1 MANIGFTKK
10 EKEFFFKEKNVYSSF
25 GRDSKDYI
33 MLHIYDLDG
42 ELIESEAFGNG
53 EVGNITENY
62 VDLNIGQ
69 QLRDLGYS
77 KGTYKITY
85 KFLRKLAGKE
95 GEVFVNGEGAI
106 YVGKVQ
112 VKVINGETRY
122 FRTID
127 KSSTGTQAKDNNQVD
142 ELYPRNLKYFIDKI
156 SDDRTEVIVSTQD
169 FKNKTYFKNF
179 TEMGKY
185 IKYQSLKGAGQ
196 FGKVKFDE
204 NDPYILEFP
213 INPRDRGF
221 TQNMVGGEIVIPSL
235 YQVTPTE
242 EKIIKEFVE
251 RDVETTNQ
259 RPPLPKQP
267 FDEKDP
273 PAQKYAEKEP
283 IPNMEEYNKK
293 EEEYIEQQD
302 NYRDDF
308 DSVCFVGSTRIKLSN
323 GRQVPIKSLR
333 IGMKVRTTQGTAR
346 IKKVLKT
353 DKGYGGRL
361 SKFGSLVTTDGH
373 PIKHKGRW
381 YKADEIGKP
390 FMSKPLVVYNL
401 VLERHHTIYANNV
414 VAATDGKWKSLSH
427 FEMWRD
433 TKFNMA
439 REAYDDSGEQ
449 SGGGTAGGGQSYSP
463 PPIANEEIVEP
474 EDTSTRTNDE
484 LIDDLIYQAKIG
496 KNLDETDET
505 WDDLPQQEKKELIK
519 TIVVTLPTVFLDYK
533 ATIVEV
539 LDNNR
544 IRVNKSYND
553 GVNETGHDGGDDSK
567 LEHLQWYV
575 QYLKTNLYRFKTYM
589 VINDDYYLIINQN
602 DNFCKSVE
610 ERETKKVLK
619 LKQPLKDTVD
629 ELDKVY
635 FVEKRLED
643 YEDTIAVV
651 PFVDEDPVA
660 LFLELPNLNSVD
672 NPINFKGTDFKTHNQ
687 LLGDDKQVNEDI
699 ERELVSGSLLNVQ
712 VNIDYQKRTTDL
724 EEYNDVGFGNFVNFS
739 SAKARLRNFK
749 RKLELIEGYS
759 ATSQSLLNVTSSL
772 STIQTNE
779 SKRTRVINSFDPYE
793 HYLYFESSSYVSSSE
808 GQFHDTSWPKE
819 TTSKPYRLTH
829 TTSSTTWYDTMYE
842 SASLYDR
849 MNRDT
854 LSNNIP
860 KHVTSDTENNVF
872 IEFVDM
878 VGQQFDEVWTYT
890 KHFTDVNQ
898 KVENVS
904 EGISKDI
911 ASYYA
916 KSLGLELV
924 NGNDLLILPEYLL
937 GKNADGS
944 TKYESSQEA
953 VTEEIWKRILGS
965 LPFFLKS
972 KGTIRALK
980 GLLNCYGIPSSILRV
995 REYGGPDKG
1004 TRVSYEV
1011 KRKFTYALDFHSSQ
1025 YITSNWLTDTATSR
1039 VPDTVEFRF
1048 RTPKSQDMVVVQKGA
1063 KWAIQLQDNGSTDN
1077 YGYLRFAVSASTG
1090 VQYITSSLQPFYND
1104 EMWSVM
1110 LSRVSASDGSVLPSD
1125 DILQNVKYELVAKQ
1139 YDGSQ
1144 EKIKFETS
1152 ESLTTGIAAA
1162 GNAVNAAFTSS
1173 ELLYLGGNGSNW
1185 GTQYSGS
1192 MMEFRLWSE
1201 PLSQSV
1207 FDNHVRAPKSY
1218 NGNSISSSYEN
1229 FVLRLPLDENVN
1241 LNSSP
1246 QITNKAFP
1254 GTYNASGSAA
1264 SYTKNDYRS
1273 LVDLEQL
1280 KVPNF
1285 GPSRRN
1291 ATKIRIEDHKLTGQL
1306 SPDVR
1311 REKSSQD
1318 FAPIDSEKVGI
1329 YFSPVDVVNEDIMY
1343 SLADFNFDDEIGDPR
1358 DEYKYHYRGLRGT
1371 ARNYWKKYSSP
1382 NNFFDYLR
1390 ILSFYDAG
1398 VFTQTKAL
1406 IPARAKASVGILIE
1420 PNILQRN
1427 KEVIGKEPEFDNQYY
1442 ENANEFEE
1450 GLNVLRFVSGSKD
1463 DAFFDISSTYDTY
1476 NSELNLHHE
1485 ESGSL
1490 GSLGK
1495 PTLVKI
1501 GQIDK
1506 KTEYNTLY
1514 ATASVTLGSDGQ
1526 FFSESI
1532 QPNINSSRL
1541 SEHNEEKEFFYSSSL
1556 SASLHKPYSAS
1567 FKPSEYQSMSYDTQL
1582 FRVFVQGSLLT
1593 IENTIDSREP
1603 VEVNVTTPTT
1613 LITQEPGESKLK
1625 VK

>member
-1 MANIGFTKK
+1 MLPIPGVEEIYNFEFQLEPDFSDVDELN
-10 EKEFFFKEKNVYSSF
+10 EKPIYGSFVASIIDVDGTELTLNNSLNEFKEKTRQKESLVIP
-25 GRDSKDYI
+25 DSVK
-33 MLHIYDLDG
+33 
-42 ELIESEAFGNG
+42 NW
-53 EVGNITENY
+53 NIRFKNQDRR
-62 VDLNIGQ
+62 DLN
-69 QLRDLGYS
+69 
-77 KGTYKITY
+77 TYLH
-85 KFLRKLAGKE
+85 FG
-95 GEVFVNGEGAI
+95 
-106 YVGKVQ
+106 
-112 VKVINGETRY
+112 
-122 FRTID
+122 D
-127 KSSTGTQAKDNNQVD
+127 D
-142 ELYPRNLKYFIDKI
+142 NLKLI
-156 SDDRTEVIVSTQD
+156 T
-169 FKNKTYFKNF
+169 NF
-179 TEMGKY
+179 T
-185 IKYQSLKGAGQ
+185 S
-196 FGKVKFDE
+196 
-204 NDPYILEFP
+204 
-213 INPRDRGF
+213 
-221 TQNMVGGEIVIPSL
+221 
-235 YQVTPTE
+235 
-242 EKIIKEFVE
+242 
-251 RDVETTNQ
+251 DVETIPTS
-259 RPPLPKQP
+259 PFSIIYKLYEPLP
-267 FDEKDP
+267 DDVEEKDMAFVVREMLP
-273 PAQKYAEKEP
+273 ELTEVVELVPYEQEDEGTTILR
-283 IPNMEEYNKK
+283 IPDSANVDSPVTQRQTQYKNYGDLVTSDARLKK
-293 EEEYIEQQD
+293 EIE
-302 NYRDDF
+302 
-308 DSVCFVGSTRIKLSN
+308 
-323 GRQVPIKSLR
+323 
-333 IGMKVRTTQGTAR
+333 
-346 IKKVLKT
+346 
-353 DKGYGGRL
+353 DK
-361 SKFGSLVTTDGH
+361 
-373 PIKHKGRW
+373 
-381 YKADEIGKP
+381 
-390 FMSKPLVVYNL
+390 
-401 VLERHHTIYANNV
+401 
-414 VAATDGKWKSLSH
+414 
-427 FEMWRD
+427 
-433 TKFNMA
+433 
-439 REAYDDSGEQ
+439 
-449 SGGGTAGGGQSYSP
+449 
-463 PPIANEEIVEP
+463 
-474 EDTSTRTNDE
+474 
-484 LIDDLIYQAKIG
+484 
-496 KNLDETDET
+496 
-505 WDDLPQQEKKELIK
+505 
-519 TIVVTLPTVFLDYK
+519 FL
-533 ATIVEV
+533 
-539 LDNNR
+539 
-544 IRVNKSYND
+544 
-553 GVNETGHDGGDDSK
+553 
-567 LEHLQWYV
+567 
-575 QYLKTNLYRFKTYM
+575 
-589 VINDDYYLIINQN
+589 
-602 DNFCKSVE
+602 
-610 ERETKKVLK
+610 
-619 LKQPLKDTVD
+619 
-629 ELDKVY
+629 
-635 FVEKRLED
+635 
-643 YEDTIAVV
+643 
-651 PFVDEDPVA
+651 
-660 LFLELPNLNSVD
+660 
-672 NPINFKGTDFKTHNQ
+672 
-687 LLGDDKQVNEDI
+687 
-699 ERELVSGSLLNVQ
+699 SGSEKPVELE
-712 VNIDYQKRTTDL
+712 IDYSN
-724 EEYNDVGFGNFVNFS
+724 YNNFINFS
-739 SAKARLRNFK
+739 SAERRLENFQYK
-749 RKLELIEGYS
+749 MNLL
-759 ATSQSLLNVTSSL
+759 QSYTAQSSSL
-772 STIQTNE
+772 VGVPYATNDVKE
-779 SKRTRVINSFDPYE
+779 FDNLIRNIKSNLDGYE
-793 HYLYFESSSYVSSSE
+793 TYLYSVSSSYVSSSMGE
-808 GQFHDTSWPKE
+808 FPNASWPKTGSGSYANPYE
-819 TTSKPYRLTH
+819 PLSSSNAQFVDWYGSLSSKTGQIY
-829 TTSSTTWYDTMYE
+829 
-842 SASLYDR
+842 SASFYDQYNP
-849 MNRDT
+849 NRLVNLLPDH
-854 LSNNIP
+854 I
-860 KHVTSDTENNVF
+860 KSDSENKQF
-872 IEFVDM
+872 LDFMDM
-878 VGQQFDEVWTYT
+878 VGQQFDELWAYT
-890 KHFTDVNQ
+890 SELAKITDRQNDLS
-898 KVENVS
+898 K
-904 EGISKDI
+904 GFSKDLTFNL
-911 ASYYA
+911 A
-916 KSLGLELV
+916 KSLGWDTQD
-924 NGNDLLILPEYLL
+924 GKDLLDLSRFGFGQKVSGSGEYSLYTSGSLSSPAEGDISKELTKRLIASMPYLL
-937 GKNADGS
+937 K
-944 TKYESSQEA
+944 TKG
-953 VTEEIWKRILGS
+953 TLGS
-965 LPFFLKS
+965 L
-972 KGTIRALK
+972 KGI
-980 GLLNCYGIPSSILRV
+980 LNCYGIPSSILRV

-1025 YITSNWLTDTATSR
+1025 YITSKWLTDTATSR

-1207 FDNHVRAPKSY
+1207 FDNHVQAPKSY
-1218 NGNSISSSYEN
+1218 NRNSISSSYEN

-1490 GSLGK
+1490 GSLGR

-1582 FRVFVQGSLLT
+1582 FRVFIQGSLLT